1 VSAMQCAQRP
11 ALTSLLS
18 AAEFER
24 WYWLKEELV
33 AFCRVL
39 RLPTSGGKLSI
50 ARRIAAH
57 LDGKAA
63 PRVAVVP
70 RRSATMPSEFDLD
83 MQIGE
88 GWRCSQPLRAFFEQ
102 HCGRGFRFN
111 EAMRT
116 FIASRAGS
124 TLRDAIAYY
133 HSNKYVQPDTIAA
146 QFEYNHHVRDYR
158 AAHPDAA
165 HAEVVRVWRE
175 KRSQPRRD
183 ESVRE

>member
-1 VSAMQCAQRP
+1 MSALQCAQRP
-11 ALTSLLS
+11 ALTPRLS

-39 RLPTSGGKLSI
+39 RLPTSGGKVTI

-57 LDGKAA
+57 LDGTTA
-63 PRVAVVP
+63 PHVAVVP
-70 RRSATMPSEFDLD
+70 RRSATMPSVFHLD
-83 MQIGE
+83 TQIGE
-88 GWRCSQPLRAFFEQ
+88 DWRCSQQLRAFFEQ

-116 FIASRAGS
+116 FIASRAGC
-124 TLRDAIAYY
+124 TLRDAIAHY
-133 HSNKYVQPDTIAA
+133 HANKYAQPDTIAA

-165 HAEVVRVWRE
+165 HAEVVHAWRD
-175 KRSQPRRD
+175 KRSQPRCD